1 MVISL
6 VLKEFLERLRQREK
20 NAAIRP
26 RVVALIRSG
35 DIIEL
40 KSEVLEQNDGSL
52 IVDKKMLYKL
62 EKPEPYILRMGSKL
76 YRLYILDSNVNAFYR
91 FEDPKPL
98 SNAKINPV
106 VLDPRVLYD
115 YIASSSVRKLLGK
128 ITVGKGEALLYM
140 FTGMVIV
147 FIIIFFIL
155 PLLGHEI
162 IIK

>member
-1 MVISL
+1 MVAL
-6 VLKEFLERLRQREK
+6 VLKFLERLGQREK

-26 RVVALIRSG
+26 RVVVLLRSG

-40 KSEVLEQNDGSL
+40 KKDVVELDNGSL

-62 EKPEPYILRMGSKL
+62 EKNEPYILRMGSKL
-76 YRLYILDSNVNAFYR
+76 YRLYILDSNVNAYYK
-91 FEDPKPL
+91 FEDPKPS
-98 SNAKINPV
+98 SNPKINPV
-106 VLDPRVLYD
+106 MLDPRVLYD

-128 ITVGKGEALLYM
+128 ITVSKGEAILYM

-162 IIK
+162 IIR